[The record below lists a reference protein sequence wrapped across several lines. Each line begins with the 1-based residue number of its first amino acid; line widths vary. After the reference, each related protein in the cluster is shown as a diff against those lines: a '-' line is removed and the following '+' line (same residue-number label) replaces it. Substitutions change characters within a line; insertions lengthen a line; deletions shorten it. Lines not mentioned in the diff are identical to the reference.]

1 MANTNAPSGFKAS
14 RLINGAAP
22 NYAFSPGNDR
32 SISSANTT
40 AIGFGDVITELS
52 TGYIALSLTTDAPIF
67 GIFQGCTYFDTG
79 VGQWQFNRQWPGVT
93 TASAAPKAH
102 TIADTKQIFEVQSSG
117 AAIVLSNIGLN
128 ANFTSN
134 GAPNAITGI
143 STASLDQTTISTTN
157 TLPFRIVGLGQ
168 AIGNDNTTSYNAVE
182 VILNDSSFNQL
193 TGI

>member
-1 MANTNAPSGFKAS
+1 MANSNAPQGFRPS

-32 SISSANTT
+32 LISSSNTT
-40 AIGFGDVITELS
+40 AIGYGDVIKELS
-52 TGYIALSLTTDAPIF
+52 TGYIALALTTDAPIF
-67 GIFQGCTYFDTG
+67 GIFQGCSYFDTN
-79 VGQWQFNRQWPGVT
+79 VGQWQFQKAWTGVT
-93 TASAAPKAH
+93 TAAGDPKSH
-102 TIADTKQIFEVQSSG
+102 TVADTKQIFEVQSSG

-128 ANFTSN
+128 ATFTGN
-134 GAPNAITGI
+134 GTPNSITGI
-143 STASLDQTTISTTN
+143 SIASIDQTTISTTN

-168 AIGNDNTTSYNAVE
+168 AIGNDNTSSYNTVE